1 MTVSALRGTENNSW
15 VRLYTAAYNLF
26 AFSHF
31 SILAMFDVFVIIAK
45 VTQPSTVD
53 TCKLLLFLHWHV
65 NGSHSC
71 LGKRNRELYG
81 FQRQYLQIVGMVAK
95 PFSYLTYS

>member
-1 MTVSALRGTENNSW
+1 MTVSALWGTGNKSW
-15 VRLYTAAYNLF
+15 VLLYTAGYNLF

-45 VTQPSTVD
+45 VKQPSTVD
-53 TCKLLLFLHWHV
+53 TCKYFLHWHV
-65 NGSHSC
+65 NGSHSY

-95 PFSYLTYS
+95 SFSYLTYS